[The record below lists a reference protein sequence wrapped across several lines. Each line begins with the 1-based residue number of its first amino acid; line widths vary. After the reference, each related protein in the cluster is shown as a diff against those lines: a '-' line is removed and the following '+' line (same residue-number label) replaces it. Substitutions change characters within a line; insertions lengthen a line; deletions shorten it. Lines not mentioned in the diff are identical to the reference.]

1 MLISI
6 DNLNYP
12 YHFEIIESIIQK
24 YDVIVKIPKK
34 DYYLICLENIK
45 DPHFIQYI
53 NEKYPEILINKKRNN
68 YNYKIYTT
76 FYPHLSNKF
85 SKYLNNHE
93 KKHFFISHNIHQS
106 VKFNNVYFLT
116 PLCKTKKFIYT
127 SFLPFSD
134 QKNES
139 NIPIYIVQGNF
150 TEQRRNY
157 TLLINILKHKYEY
170 DFKIKFIG
178 RGNLPSYLNEFKSK
192 FIIKS
197 NLNFIDYH
205 KEFTDGYC
213 ILPLILKST
222 HKQYYINKLTSTIN
236 YKLSYNLKCLIDKDL
251 QNIYKLDNVEIFNNE
266 KDIHEKFKKTLID
279 FYKNKNL
286 EK

>member
-6 DNLNYP
+6 DNLNFP

-24 YDVIVKIPKK
+24 YNFILKIPKK
-34 DYYLICLENIK
+34 DYYLICLENIRE
-45 DPHFIQYI
+45 PNFIKYI
-53 NEKYPEILINKKRNN
+53 NQKYPLILINKKRNN

-85 SKYLNNHE
+85 SKYLNNNE
-93 KKHFFISHNIHQS
+93 KKHYFISHNLSNS

-116 PLCKTKKFIYT
+116 PLCNTNKFLYT
-127 SFLPFSD
+127 DCLPFNNEKKKSD
-134 QKNES
+134 
-139 NIPIYIVQGNF
+139 IPIYIVQGNF
-150 TEQRRNY
+150 TEERRNY
-157 TLLINILKHKYEY
+157 NLLINILKHNYDH

-178 RGNLPSYLNEFKSK
+178 RGKLPSYLNKYNSK
-192 FIIKS
+192 FIVKK

-205 KEFTDGYC
+205 KEFQDGYC

-222 HKQYYINKLTSTIN
+222 HKQYYTNKLTSTIN
-236 YKLSYNLKCLIDKDL
+236 YKLGYNLKCLIDKDL

-266 KDIHEKFKKTLID
+266 NDIHEKFNKTLID
-279 FYKNKNL
+279 YYKNNKIF
-286 EK
+286 